1 MQTYSGLFCVVVNPY
16 KKLPIYTEKIMER
29 YKGIKRHEVP
39 PHVFA
44 ITDSAYRSMLQGLY
58 GPNCFSCIILKH
70 FSTLECCS
78 LFAVWHDVGD
88 DDDADDCWQCRAS
101 TIKWNETKELIMPT
115 ARCNFQMQYACA
127 HQTMLGSAC
136 KWREKN
142 RMEKKIKKE
151 ICAQTKHTMPE
162 HKHYDEFST
171 IQLIQYRTAY
181 GDGDE
186 LFRSFHLV
194 FCCIFFSVLF
204 HFEADMLNEEGW
216 EEWKKI
222 RGERKIVTANLGV
235 DDYYYCGWT
244 NGRRNC
250 LALETHNSSLCICC
264 DQLTMWFR
272 PNIICTHKMCTLC
285 LSSGVWNALPV
296 NVNVT
301 HRWRVEWRAHTLT
314 VERMSAHL
322 I

>member
-115 ARCNFQMQYACA
+115 ARCNFQMQYPCA

-194 FCCIFFSVLF
+194 FCCIFFFCSFPFWSWYAQWRRMGRMEENTRRAQNRYSQPWCWWLLLLWLNKWASELLSARDTQFKSVY
-204 HFEADMLNEEGW
+204 ML
-216 EEWKKI
+216 
-222 RGERKIVTANLGV
+222 RPA
-235 DDYYYCGWT
+235 YYVIPAQHYMYPQ
-244 NGRRNC
+244 NVYSM
-250 LALETHNSSLCICC
+250 LE
-264 DQLTMWFR
+264 
-272 PNIICTHKMCTLC
+272 
-285 LSSGVWNALPV
+285 
-296 NVNVT
+296 
-301 HRWRVEWRAHTLT
+301 
-314 VERMSAHL
+314 
-322 I
+322 